1 MRIHYPD
8 SPLSRGVAGAV
19 HGGDRLPWTGAQSQD
34 NFEPL
39 RSLDWQAHVYGEV
52 DKDLETACGQLHL
65 SLHAF
70 AWSESTKDAGLK
82 RNALYLVRP
91 DGYIALA
98 SFEQSASK
106 LRTFAEQFQLRFHN

>member
-1 MRIHYPD
+1 MSTAATAFPGREF
-8 SPLSRGVAGAV
+8 
-19 HGGDRLPWTGAQSQD
+19 HGKD

-52 DKDLETACGQLHL
+52 DKDLETACRELHL
-65 SLHAF
+65 PLHAF
-70 AWSESTKDAGLK
+70 ALSDSAKDAGLK
-82 RNALYLVRP
+82 RDALYLVRP

-106 LRTFAEQFQLRFHN
+106 LRTFVEQFHLRFQY